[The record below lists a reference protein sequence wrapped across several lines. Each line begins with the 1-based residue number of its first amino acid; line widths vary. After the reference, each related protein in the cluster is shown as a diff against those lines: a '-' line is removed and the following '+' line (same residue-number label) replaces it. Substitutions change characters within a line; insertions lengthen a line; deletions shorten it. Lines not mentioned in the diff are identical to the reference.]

1 MFNRAADIAQSD
13 LVNSR
18 TFKDLWNEIQGLSST
33 CSVFKYFQG
42 LEFRRKKFKYL
53 KDAWEPC
60 FKVEKSA
67 RKSQTHYVS
76 NQRDSE
82 LAVTRSETRVK
93 ERTDRVKRQLFRWRI
108 KVTLVK
114 KSLSGSLFQTILT
127 YASSDNLS

>member
-1 MFNRAADIAQSD
+1 MKFKDFQAPVLFS
-13 LVNSR
+13 S
-18 TFKDLWNEIQGLSST
+18 TFKDLNLEEKNLST
-33 CSVFKYFQG
+33 F
-42 LEFRRKKFKYL
+42 